1 MEEGATF
8 NNTCEIVWDTEK
20 EDLIPPKSTEN
31 EEGSKWA
38 AFVDSVFVLWN
49 VRIWQAVDQET
60 TEADDPRFV
69 TDSSVLVSESRT
81 RKRNEQRGGRFQREK
96 KERRI
101 QKEREEP
108 KEGETSLSVDQAAYT
123 NVKLDISLMDVG
135 NQRRTET
142 NKSIELK
149 HTASISREEECYVVI
164 MGRCSSLDGFGRSR
178 RQRRKIPSIS
188 HRFVEFQVVQFC
200 VTQFSLVCFES
211 KLCGILVRTAIEG
224 DWIENERGY
233 RVTVF
238 DRCQTN
244 GESHPTVSDSV
255 GSCLSVINV

>member
-1 MEEGATF
+1 MPTYIAVCCYQCKMFQGQQENKQKKFKCKVCGAKQSFRHIFAKSDYPKDIRGVVQELNKKRMEEGATF
-8 NNTCEIVWDTEK
+8 NNTCETVWDTEK

-38 AFVDSVFVLWN
+38 AFVDS
-49 VRIWQAVDQET
+49 AVDQET

-108 KEGETSLSVDQAAYT
+108 KEGETSLSVYQAAYT

-149 HTASISREEECYVVI
+149 HTASISREEECYVTD
-164 MGRCSSLDGFGRSR
+164 LDAPDDKEEKFL
-178 RQRRKIPSIS
+178 PS
-188 HRFVEFQVVQFC
+188 
-200 VTQFSLVCFES
+200 
-211 KLCGILVRTAIEG
+211 A
-224 DWIENERGY
+224 
-233 RVTVF
+233 
-238 DRCQTN
+238 
-244 GESHPTVSDSV
+244 TVSSN
-255 GSCLSVINV
+255 SKWS